1 MRLSKTVIFMTSAWA
16 VLLLAG
22 LILTS
27 GHPAASNETK
37 ISRHVAAAE
46 DDYVRCLKLRYGFG
60 HQGGTS
66 LAQMTGACRQKSNL
80 ARAALIR
87 AGFPVPRADG
97 KIAALP
103 RRYNADAHVL
113 RIVGR
118 RPFDQP
124 MGFCPKMGLPFGS
137 GTL

>member
-46 DDYVRCLKLRYGFG
+46 DDYVR
-60 HQGGTS
+60 
-66 LAQMTGACRQKSNL
+66 
-80 ARAALIR
+80 
-87 AGFPVPRADG
+87 
-97 KIAALP
+97 
-103 RRYNADAHVL
+103 
-113 RIVGR
+113 
-118 RPFDQP
+118 
-124 MGFCPKMGLPFGS
+124 
-137 GTL
+137 